1 MKKLKTIFRS
11 YFWGKKYFE
20 NDDTQNYL
28 VLQPIYKYFRK
39 IVNTNKVVEWKSK
52 GLSDEAIKIPPMSSN
67 FFEPL
72 LDYYGIKIRLKV
84 SGNILKED
92 KMKYTYGKIVNIYR
106 LWDK

>member
-1 MKKLKTIFRS
+1 
-11 YFWGKKYFE
+11 
-20 NDDTQNYL
+20 
-28 VLQPIYKYFRK
+28 
-39 IVNTNKVVEWKSK
+39 
-52 GLSDEAIKIPPMSSN
+52 MSSN

-106 LWDK
+106 FMR